1 MFKIGDRVRIKD
13 DVVDIINA
21 RNKDGIDTIEI
32 EFIASIY
39 AGNSSIVEKI
49 SVGGNYYK
57 VFGWFW
63 GEYSLEYDYIN
74 SIKGYA
80 LLA

>member
-21 RNKDGIDTIEI
+21 RAKDGINTIEI
-32 EFIASIY
+32 EFIASVY
-39 AGNSSIVEKI
+39 AGDSSIVEWI
-49 SVGGNYYK
+49 SHSGNYR

-80 LLA
+80 LLV

>member
-1 MFKIGDRVRIKD
+1 MFKVGDRVRID

-21 RNKDGIDTIEI
+21 RDKDGMNTIE
-32 EFIASIY
+32 FDHIASIY
-39 AGNSSIVEKI
+39 AGESSIVEGI
-49 SVGGNYYK
+49 SCNGNYK

-80 LLA
+80 LLV

>member
-1 MFKIGDRVRIKD
+1 MFKVGDRVRIKD
-13 DVVDIINA
+13 SVVDIINA
-21 RNKDGIDTIEI
+21 RHKDGLNSVEI
-32 EFIASIY
+32 ECVASTY
-39 AGNSSIVEKI
+39 AGDSSIVEGI
-49 SVGGNYYK
+49 SDSGNYYK

>member
-1 MFKIGDRVRIKD
+1 MFKVGDRVKIKD

-21 RNKDGIDTIEI
+21 RNKDGMNTIE
-32 EFIASIY
+32 FDHIASTY
-39 AGNSSIVEKI
+39 AGESSIVEGI
-49 SVGGNYYK
+49 SGNGTYK

-63 GEYSLEYDYIN
+63 GWYSLEYDYNN

-80 LLA
+80 LLV